1 MMPPK
6 NKRQTLMFSATFPD
20 EIQSAAKTYLKD
32 DYLFLG
38 VGLVGGAC
46 ADVSQ
51 SILEVEEFK
60 KREKLVEILEA
71 GDKMDK
77 TIVFVETKK
86 QADFLAS
93 FLSQNEVIVA
103 IFFHIKVLLVIVT
116 FQVEVKLILMKHTN
130 IGIIVFIF

>member
-6 NKRQTLMFSATFPD
+6 SNRQTLMFSATFPD

-93 FLSQNEVIVA
+93 FLSQNEVIIA
-103 IFFHIKVLLVIVT
+103 IYFALKSPFVIIRV
-116 FQVEVKLILMKHTN
+116 QAEVKVIR
-130 IGIIVFIF
+130 F

>member
-93 FLSQNEVIVA
+93 FLSQNEVIMA

-130 IGIIVFIF
+130 IGIIIFIF

>member
-6 NKRQTLMFSATFPD
+6 SNRQTLMFSATFPD

-51 SILEVEEFK
+51 AILEVEEFK

-93 FLSQNEVIVA
+93 FLSQNEVINNYSDFFSTLK
-103 IFFHIKVLLVIVT
+103 IF
-116 FQVEVKLILMKHTN
+116 
-130 IGIIVFIF
+130 

>member
-1 MMPPK
+1 
-6 NKRQTLMFSATFPD
+6 MFSATFPD

-93 FLSQNEVIVA
+93 FLSQNEVIIA
-103 IFFHIKVLLVIVT
+103 IYFALKSPFVFETADQFCFLNI
-116 FQVEVKLILMKHTN
+116 LITDY
-130 IGIIVFIF
+130 